1 MLFFY
6 DIFKKFPYLLTLNIL
21 ILGIVGIIEATSVF
35 TIVPV
40 IDFFLK
46 TNPHDRNLLTN
57 KIIEIITSFGI
68 DVTLTNLVI
77 IFLGINLL
85 ALFFQIFARYMAQ
98 HIRYTVLRYMVHN
111 TFCNFFRANW
121 HFFTGAKQGVLLNTF
136 ISEATNIGIALGAMA
151 NFFAELLL
159 VLLYC
164 LLPFYLSWKIATIS
178 LLTALILS
186 FPFFLLSKFNY
197 HLGKL
202 NIATAN
208 ENSSVIH
215 EGISMAKIILG
226 FGEEKK
232 ITDKFLSS
240 FNNHCRITIKF
251 QTISTSI
258 PFMYYYLGLTV
269 VIITLLTSQRLLIPI
284 SITAALI
291 YSLQKIMVAIGRLA
305 AYKNSLDNFFPSYEQ
320 LMDLNNRARKFKQTT
335 GNKIFTG
342 INKEILI
349 KKLSFSY
356 PGNKPVLTDINMC
369 ILKGKMI
376 AIVGQSGSGKTSIVD
391 LIMGFY
397 EPDAGEITIDD
408 ISLKDFNINS
418 YRKKIGYVPQ
428 DSVLFNTTIR
438 DNLLW
443 ANDYATEE
451 EIEYACRQANAYEF
465 IEELPL
471 KYDTVVGDRGVRLS
485 GGQLQRIALARAII
499 RKPALLIMDEA
510 TSSLDTNS
518 ERLIQEAIEGI
529 AKNTTVI
536 VIAHRLSTIINSD
549 YIYLFKNGNIIE
561 EGTYQALL
569 DKKSEF
575 YNMIQLQ
582 KL

>member
-1 MLFFY
+1 
-6 DIFKKFPYLLTLNIL
+6 
-21 ILGIVGIIEATSVF
+21 
-35 TIVPV
+35 
-40 IDFFLK
+40 
-46 TNPHDRNLLTN
+46 
-57 KIIEIITSFGI
+57 
-68 DVTLTNLVI
+68 
-77 IFLGINLL
+77 
-85 ALFFQIFARYMAQ
+85 
-98 HIRYTVLRYMVHN
+98 
-111 TFCNFFRANW
+111 
-121 HFFTGAKQGVLLNTF
+121 
-136 ISEATNIGIALGAMA
+136 
-151 NFFAELLL
+151 
-159 VLLYC
+159 
-164 LLPFYLSWKIATIS
+164 
-178 LLTALILS
+178 
-186 FPFFLLSKFNY
+186 
-197 HLGKL
+197 
-202 NIATAN
+202 
-208 ENSSVIH
+208 
-215 EGISMAKIILG
+215 
-226 FGEEKK
+226 
-232 ITDKFLSS
+232 
-240 FNNHCRITIKF
+240 
-251 QTISTSI
+251 
-258 PFMYYYLGLTV
+258 
-269 VIITLLTSQRLLIPI
+269 
-284 SITAALI
+284 
-291 YSLQKIMVAIGRLA
+291 
-305 AYKNSLDNFFPSYEQ
+305 
-320 LMDLNNRARKFKQTT
+320 
-335 GNKIFTG
+335 
-342 INKEILI
+342 
-349 KKLSFSY
+349 
-356 PGNKPVLTDINMC
+356 MC